1 MPEDERLEAISE
13 ALARLLRRQDERQ
26 QEIDARFARI
36 EAALGIHAAPPPV
49 VSTPPPIPPPLP
61 ASVPYQPPP
70 MPMATPRSQP
80 PPPPP
85 VAPLPQPGLEARIGL
100 NWINII
106 GVVTLL
112 FGAAFFFKYAVD
124 NNWVGPGA
132 RVALGIVSALIAL
145 FFGDLM
151 WRRGQKVF
159 GQGIT
164 GLGLALLYLSFWAS
178 FGVYHLVPQPA
189 AFMLMVLTTVASV
202 VFAMRYESQV
212 IAVLG
217 MMAGYWTPGA
227 LSSGDPH
234 PWILFS
240 YVFLLNLGG
249 LALTHL
255 RRWKALEIISGLAT
269 IFWYGAWMGFDAN
282 TSNDSQVATVFAF
295 AFYAQF
301 CFARARLLWSAGQ
314 LLGPVAILNVWNQP
328 EQFLPLL
335 FLYAAGG
342 LVVAEVRRW
351 TEAPAWT
358 LTCYWGAYFFWT
370 ATMKRSGSAPELP
383 FAYITGA
390 FILFFFW
397 IIWWAV
403 IRKRVLRNTDLLV
416 MAVNAAAYFGA
427 SYYLLNP
434 NYHAYM
440 GLFAALLGA
449 LNLLLARLVWNP
461 EAAKERD
468 SWPALLA
475 VAVTLTFLT
484 LAVPIQFAGFRIT
497 IAWALEG
504 AALAWISA
512 RFKSTRMSVGA
523 SIVLV
528 LALMRLYTVDT
539 VFYAAQKDFPLF
551 VNERFLT
558 FAVSAIGLF
567 IAAKFF
573 LERALALISYVSG
586 HFVTLTALGFE
597 LVAWVQKSIAQADQ
611 FQTTTV
617 SISILMAFY
626 ALMLITLGVATK
638 SSINRILGLLLIALC
653 VVKLYLSDVW
663 ELGFLFRI
671 VAFLGLGVLLL
682 TVSYLYSRFRPVIEK
697 LWKDD
702 PSV

>member
-1 MPEDERLEAISE
+1 MPDDERLEAISE
-13 ALARLLRRQDERQ
+13 ALARLIRRQDERQ
-26 QEIDARFARI
+26 QEVEARFARI
-36 EAALGIHAAPPPV
+36 EAALGIHAAALPVVATPPPM
-49 VSTPPPIPPPLP
+49 PPPIPPPMQRT
-61 ASVPYQPPP
+61 VPEAVPPP
-70 MPMATPRSQP
+70 IQYVPRSVP

-85 VAPLPQPGLEARIGL
+85 QPSPSMEALIGL

-106 GVVTLL
+106 GVVTLI

-132 RVALGIVSALIAL
+132 RIALGIVAAMASL

-164 GLGLALLYLSFWAS
+164 GLGLALLYLSFWAA
-178 FGVYHLVPQPA
+178 FGMYQLIPQQM
-189 AFMLMVLTTVASV
+189 AFLLMVLTTVASV

-212 IAVLG
+212 IAVIG
-217 MMAGYWTPGA
+217 MLAAYWTPGA
-227 LSSGDPH
+227 LSSGEPH
-234 PWILFS
+234 PWILFN

-249 LALTHL
+249 LALTRL
-255 RRWKALEIISGLAT
+255 RLWRALEILSAIAT
-269 IFWYGAWMGFDAN
+269 ILWYGAWLGFDAKAA
-282 TSNDSQVATVFAF
+282 DHQVATVFAL

-301 CFARARLLWSAGQ
+301 CFARARLLWTVAQ
-314 LLGPVAILNVWNQP
+314 FVGPLAILNIWNAP
-328 EQFLPLL
+328 DQFLPLL
-335 FLYAAGG
+335 FVYALGG
-342 LVVAEVRRW
+342 LVVAEIRRW
-351 TEAPAWT
+351 AEAPAWT
-358 LTCYWGAYFFWT
+358 LTCYWGFYFFF
-370 ATMKRSGSAPELP
+370 AAVNRIDKDPELR

-390 FILFFFW
+390 FVLFFCW

-403 IRKRVLRNTDLLV
+403 IRKRALRNTDLLV

-440 GLFAALLGA
+440 GIFAALLGG
-449 LNLLLARLVWNP
+449 LNLLLAKMVWNP
-461 EAAKERD
+461 QATREQD
-468 SWPALLA
+468 TWPALLA

-504 AALAWISA
+504 AALAWISS
-512 RFKSTRMSVGA
+512 RFKSTRMSIGA
-523 SIVLV
+523 SIVLI
-528 LALMRLYTVDT
+528 LAVMRLFMVDA
-539 VFYAAQKDFPLF
+539 VFYAGQKDFQLF
-551 VNERFLT
+551 VNQRFLT
-558 FAVSAIGLF
+558 FAVTAIGLF
-567 IAAKFF
+567 VAAKFF
-573 LERALALISYVSG
+573 SERAMALVSYVAG
-586 HFVTLTALGFE
+586 HLVTLMALGLE
-597 LVAWVQKSIAQADQ
+597 LGSWVQQSVAPGDQ
-611 FQTTTV
+611 FQTITV

-638 SSINRILGLLLIALC
+638 TSVNRVLGLVLMALV

-663 ELGFLFRI
+663 ELGYLFKI
-671 VAFLGLGVLLL
+671 VAFVGLGVLLL

-702 PSV
+702 PSA